1 MPGSADAFAS
11 FDAPSLQDGTIAFR
25 GTVLTLPTAATER
38 GIFTY
43 NGGILDNNVGKDT
56 AIPEGT
62 GTSTDFTSYLALDAG
77 NIAFDGYGVGQHGVY
92 VTLGGLLRKVIDLTD
107 TLGGKTFDL
116 SSTGSFM
123 DGKVTADPGSVI
135 EADGSLVLGDV
146 SSIDGY
152 SSNGELRT
160 NEFTLTLRDLD
171 TAVLG
176 PIRRLVAAVDLEC

>member
-1 MPGSADAFAS
+1 MAALATAIWSTA
-11 FDAPSLQDGTIAFR
+11 TIAMQSRSKTISRTNLGPLR
-25 GTVLTLPTAATER
+25 GFFSGDQVYEGGSPTAAAASHRITL
-38 GIFTY
+38 
-43 NGGILDNNVGKDT
+43 N
-56 AIPEGT
+56 
-62 GTSTDFTSYLALDAG
+62 SLDA
-77 NIAFDGYGVGQHGVY
+77 AV
-92 VTLGGLLRKVIDLTD
+92 LGLLT
-107 TLGGKTFDL
+107 TLENDATLAASNGIVLGMGNTI
-116 SSTGSFM
+116 SGNGQV